1 MSSPHSA
8 GQLTLVQ
15 RVAQHRGGIVPASW
29 PSMRAIAE
37 SGEGRRVG
45 TTLPEPAGP
54 TKTERPAKPRTAMR
68 LPFFGSGSS
77 PPSLRQLRSAKEEA
91 SRRVVEAHFLSSTWA
106 AVATFRAVA
115 NEAFDDTKS

>member
-8 GQLTLVQ
+8 GQLVLVQ
-15 RVAQHRGGIVPASW
+15 RVAQHLGGIVPASW

-54 TKTERPAKPRTAMR
+54 TKTERPANPRTAIL

-77 PPSLRQLRSAKEEA
+77 PPSLSDSSGELRGSVKEGCGGALLE
-91 SRRVVEAHFLSSTWA
+91 
-106 AVATFRAVA
+106 
-115 NEAFDDTKS
+115 